1 MSGVHLAF
9 AYWPFIHQEITLPLF
24 LKVQGDIFL
33 LKSETEMKSIILP
46 WALAITLES
55 LGRLKEEETW
65 EVIKCCLSL
74 WISRPR
80 ELKQLLT

>member
-1 MSGVHLAF
+1 
-9 AYWPFIHQEITLPLF
+9 
-24 LKVQGDIFL
+24 
-33 LKSETEMKSIILP
+33 MKSIILP